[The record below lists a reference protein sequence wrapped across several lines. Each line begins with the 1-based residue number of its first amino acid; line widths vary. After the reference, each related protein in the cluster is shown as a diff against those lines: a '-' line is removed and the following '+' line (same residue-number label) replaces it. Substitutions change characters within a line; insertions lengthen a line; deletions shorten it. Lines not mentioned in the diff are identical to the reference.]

1 MSISPK
7 LSNSLPREGSDARWR
22 RRHERTRHKPEVIR
36 QLASRYEYQFKFVID
51 TPVDCGEVEAYLA
64 KFPLIDHARV
74 LLMPQGTTAAELA
87 ERDKWLVP
95 YAQANGWGHSP
106 RRHIEWFGLTRGT

>member
-7 LSNSLPREGSDARWR
+7 LSNSPPRKRADARWR

-51 TPVDCGEVEAYLA
+51 TPADCEDVGDYLA
-64 KFPLIDHARV
+64 EFPQIDRARV
-74 LLMPQGTTAAELA
+74 LLMPQGTTVAELV
-87 ERDKWLVP
+87 ERDEWLVP
-95 YAQANGWGHSP
+95 CAREQGLRHSP
-106 RRHIEWFGLTRGT
+106 RRHIEWFGSTRGT